1 MELLSFSRSVAWLLL
16 VEAFCLVEGGKLLV
30 VPMDGSHWLS
40 MKPVVEKLTKNG
52 HQVVVVTPESTL
64 SMSNS
69 SCYSLKTY
77 SVPYSSQDV
86 EDKLQKFGS
95 DHFIN
100 HPFPGV
106 TIAMFNSM
114 LDVYDMFRT
123 MCAKLL
129 FNKEL
134 IQNLRE
140 DKYDALLTDP
150 FSPCGMMVAEHLG
163 IPNVSFLRGMPCMLD
178 YTSTQCSSPL
188 SYVPRIFSQF
198 SDKMTFMQRLKNLLI
213 RVIEFYYCAATYAPW
228 EHLASKFLEK
238 EVNIYQLLSRTSIW
252 IMRYDFVFDYPRP
265 VMPNMKFVGGI
276 NCVPKKNLSKMHSYK
291 LLLIRQQ
298 GYGLISRPGHL
309 GGIRRN
315 KVQIREHVRGDP
327 SPEKAEGPGYAAT
340 SKNEQILLMN
350 QPTATNVPYPK
361 TTAVEWR
368 KPEGSPFRCLLNPL
382 KQPPTC
388 R

>member
-1 MELLSFSRSVAWLLL
+1 MELLSLSRSVAWLLL

-86 EDKLQKFGS
+86 EDKLQKFGR

-114 LDVYDMFRT
+114 LDAYDMFRT

-129 FNKEL
+129 FNKEF

-163 IPNVSFLRGMPCMLD
+163 IPNVNFLRGMPCMLD
-178 YTSTQCSSPL
+178 YTSAQCSSPL

-213 RVIEFYYCAATYAPW
+213 RVIEFYYCATTYAPW

-238 EVNIYQLLSRTSIW
+238 EVNMYQLLSRTSIW

-276 NCVPKKNLSKMHSYK
+276 NCVPKKNLSKVRIIHSYYIASK
-291 LLLIRQQ
+291 L
-298 GYGLISRPGHL
+298 
-309 GGIRRN
+309 
-315 KVQIREHVRGDP
+315 
-327 SPEKAEGPGYAAT
+327 
-340 SKNEQILLMN
+340 
-350 QPTATNVPYPK
+350 
-361 TTAVEWR
+361 
-368 KPEGSPFRCLLNPL
+368 
-382 KQPPTC
+382 
-388 R
+388 